1 MPATPPP
8 WVGPL
13 AGLFAV
19 AIIGWSAAPRYLA
32 HFNPST
38 GDPLALYA
46 RQFLTSTRTAG
57 EARIVALG
65 SSLLWAATPAADSTA
80 AAAQQQLRWMRLS
93 RGGAGLG
100 YLGSALAEIER
111 DPPQILLIEGNVLI
125 PLQGSQFNDELRN
138 DTMLTLKKIAA
149 SLLAWQQ
156 PITLPSTL
164 ELPYDQS
171 HDLSCDAHSIGGGA
185 QAQAQRQHAAALLRL
200 YRAARPDAALSA
212 RLSALARRGVLVVI
226 LDLPRSSQMEQ
237 AVASEKQQ
245 WLAGVRAALP
255 AGPMLRYVTAPTQP
269 AGALY
274 CDGSHLS
281 RAGSRLFGA
290 WWWPQLRGMR
300 DSGT

>member
-1 MPATPPP
+1 MPATPPL
-8 WVGPL
+8 WVGLL
-13 AGLFAV
+13 AALLA
-19 AIIGWSAAPRYLA
+19 AATIGWSAAPRYLA
-32 HFNPST
+32 RLEPSA

-46 RQFLTSTRTAG
+46 RQFLASTHTAG
-57 EARIVALG
+57 EARIMALG

-111 DPPQILLIEGNVLI
+111 DPPQILLIEGNLLM

-149 SLLAWQQ
+149 SLLPWQQ
-156 PITLPSTL
+156 TATLASTL

-171 HDLSCDAHSIGGGA
+171 HDLSCDAHSIGSGA
-185 QAQAQRQHAAALLRL
+185 QAQAQHADVLLRL
-200 YRAARPDAALSA
+200 YQAARPDTALAA
-212 RLSALARRGVLVVI
+212 RLSTLARRGVLVVV
-226 LDLPRSSQMEQ
+226 LDLPRSSPLEQ
-237 AVASEKQQ
+237 AVANEKRQ
-245 WLAGVRAALP
+245 WLARLHAVLP
-255 AGPMLRYVTAPTQP
+255 AGPALRYATAPSLP

-281 RAGSRLFGA
+281 PAGSRLFGA
-290 WWWPQLRGMR
+290 WWWPQLRRMR
-300 DSGT
+300 DLGV